1 MKITNIETI
10 LAGQRYL
17 FVKVHTDTGLVG
29 YGECGA
35 WCYQEATAECIHAM
49 EHHLIGLDPLNIE
62 YINNGL
68 TRCMHF
74 RGSVV
79 MAAISGIDIALWDLK
94 GKYYNAPIYELLGGK
109 VRDKARI
116 YVNFKAKT
124 PEDFAKKALDLKN
137 QGYTAI
143 RYSIGHPED
152 ENGRCGEIFSQ
163 VVYRMERQMAAI
175 REAVGWETDI
185 AIECHRG
192 LTPAQ
197 AIECAHALKPYRPYF
212 YEDPIPDNMA
222 AMTKLTEEI
231 DLPVAT
237 GERHR
242 REHHGDALG
251 QDDVAHPLQIVEALS
266 LCGLELALRH
276 RLDGGADDLAH
287 VSAGVNAQCNDAGA
301 DDAEAH
307 ACKCQ
312 RIIQEAQLQQQRGVL
327 DELDVNAGDDA
338 QQLTAAGGH
347 QAQRSA
353 DDEGQRQCADGGLQR
368 VAQTQQKTLTMRPDG
383 GPGL

>member
-1 MKITNIETI
+1 M
-10 LAGQRYL
+10 
-17 FVKVHTDTGLVG
+17 
-29 YGECGA
+29 
-35 WCYQEATAECIHAM
+35 
-49 EHHLIGLDPLNIE
+49 
-62 YINNGL
+62 
-68 TRCMHF
+68 
-74 RGSVV
+74 
-79 MAAISGIDIALWDLK
+79 
-94 GKYYNAPIYELLGGK
+94 
-109 VRDKARI
+109 RDKARI

-152 ENGRCGEIFSQ
+152 ENGRCGENFSQ

-237 GERHR
+237 GERFINLMEFDEFMTASHVRYVRPDMCVAGGITAGKKIAALAEAKSIYIIPHNPLGPISTAACLQLEAAVCHQKWLHPNPGRPGSWHRIVGRHWHSVPLQRKIRQVCTARGRLHR
-242 REHHGDALG
+242 R
-251 QDDVAHPLQIVEALS
+251 PLIKKL
-266 LCGLELALRH
+266 
-276 RLDGGADDLAH
+276 
-287 VSAGVNAQCNDAGA
+287 
-301 DDAEAH
+301 
-307 ACKCQ
+307 
-312 RIIQEAQLQQQRGVL
+312 
-327 DELDVNAGDDA
+327 
-338 QQLTAAGGH
+338 
-347 QAQRSA
+347 
-353 DDEGQRQCADGGLQR
+353 
-368 VAQTQQKTLTMRPDG
+368 
-383 GPGL
+383 

>member
-152 ENGRCGEIFSQ
+152 ENGRCGENFS
-163 VVYRMERQMAAI
+163 
-175 REAVGWETDI
+175 
-185 AIECHRG
+185 
-192 LTPAQ
+192 
-197 AIECAHALKPYRPYF
+197 
-212 YEDPIPDNMA
+212 
-222 AMTKLTEEI
+222 
-231 DLPVAT
+231 
-237 GERHR
+237 
-242 REHHGDALG
+242 
-251 QDDVAHPLQIVEALS
+251 
-266 LCGLELALRH
+266 
-276 RLDGGADDLAH
+276 
-287 VSAGVNAQCNDAGA
+287 
-301 DDAEAH
+301 
-307 ACKCQ
+307 
-312 RIIQEAQLQQQRGVL
+312 
-327 DELDVNAGDDA
+327 
-338 QQLTAAGGH
+338 
-347 QAQRSA
+347 
-353 DDEGQRQCADGGLQR
+353 
-368 VAQTQQKTLTMRPDG
+368 
-383 GPGL
+383 

>member
-1 MKITNIETI
+1 
-10 LAGQRYL
+10 
-17 FVKVHTDTGLVG
+17 
-29 YGECGA
+29 
-35 WCYQEATAECIHAM
+35 
-49 EHHLIGLDPLNIE
+49 
-62 YINNGL
+62 
-68 TRCMHF
+68 
-74 RGSVV
+74 

-152 ENGRCGEIFSQ
+152 ENGRCGENFSQ

-212 YEDPIPDNMA
+212 YEDPIPDQYGGDDQADRGNRFTGCHGRTLYQSDGVRRVYDCLHVRYVRPDMCVAGGITAGKKIA
-222 AMTKLTEEI
+222 AL
-231 DLPVAT
+231 
-237 GERHR
+237 
-242 REHHGDALG
+242 
-251 QDDVAHPLQIVEALS
+251 
-266 LCGLELALRH
+266 
-276 RLDGGADDLAH
+276 
-287 VSAGVNAQCNDAGA
+287 
-301 DDAEAH
+301 AEANPSTLSRTTRLGRFPPQP
-307 ACKCQ
+307 ACSWMPASPTL
-312 RIIQEAQLQQQRGVL
+312 RFRNIRWTTRV
-327 DELDVNAGDDA
+327 
-338 QQLTAAGGH
+338 TA
-347 QAQRSA
+347 
-353 DDEGQRQCADGGLQR
+353 
-368 VAQTQQKTLTMRPDG
+368 VWTKK
-383 GPGL
+383 

>member
-62 YINNGL
+62 YINKGL

-192 LTPAQ
+192 
-197 AIECAHALKPYRPYF
+197 
-212 YEDPIPDNMA
+212 
-222 AMTKLTEEI
+222 
-231 DLPVAT
+231 
-237 GERHR
+237 
-242 REHHGDALG
+242 
-251 QDDVAHPLQIVEALS
+251 
-266 LCGLELALRH
+266 
-276 RLDGGADDLAH
+276 
-287 VSAGVNAQCNDAGA
+287 
-301 DDAEAH
+301 
-307 ACKCQ
+307 
-312 RIIQEAQLQQQRGVL
+312 
-327 DELDVNAGDDA
+327 
-338 QQLTAAGGH
+338 
-347 QAQRSA
+347 
-353 DDEGQRQCADGGLQR
+353 
-368 VAQTQQKTLTMRPDG
+368 
-383 GPGL
+383 

>member
-152 ENGRCGEIFSQ
+152 ENGRCGENFSQ

-212 YEDPIPDNMA
+212 YEDPIPDQ
-222 AMTKLTEEI
+222 I
-231 DLPVAT
+231 W
-237 GERHR
+237 R
-242 REHHGDALG
+242 R
-251 QDDVAHPLQIVEALS
+251 
-266 LCGLELALRH
+266 
-276 RLDGGADDLAH
+276 
-287 VSAGVNAQCNDAGA
+287 
-301 DDAEAH
+301 
-307 ACKCQ
+307 
-312 RIIQEAQLQQQRGVL
+312 
-327 DELDVNAGDDA
+327 
-338 QQLTAAGGH
+338 
-347 QAQRSA
+347 
-353 DDEGQRQCADGGLQR
+353 
-368 VAQTQQKTLTMRPDG
+368 
-383 GPGL
+383 

>member
-1 MKITNIETI
+1 MKITKIETI
-10 LAGQRYL
+10 LAGVRYL

-29 YGECGA
+29 CGECGA

-49 EHHLIGLDPLNIE
+49 EHHLIGLDPLDIE

-79 MAAISGIDIALWDLK
+79 SAAISGIDIALWDLK

-124 PEDFAKKALDLKN
+124 PEDFAQKALALKK

-152 ENGRCGEIFSQ
+152 ENGRCGETFSQ
-163 VVYRMERQMAAI
+163 VVCRMERQLAAI
-175 REAVGWETDI
+175 REAVGWEMDI

-197 AIECAHALKPYRPYF
+197 AIECAHALKKYRPYF
-212 YEDPIPDNMA
+212 YEDPIPDNMT
-222 AMTKLTEEI
+222 AMTKLIDQI

-237 GERHR
+237 GERFINLMEFDEFMHASKVQYVR
-242 REHHGDALG
+242 PDMCVAGGITAGKKIAALAEAKSVYIIPHNPLGPISTAACLQLDACIPNFEI
-251 QDDVAHPLQIVEALS
+251 QEYPVDDNGH
-266 LCGLELALRH
+266 C
-276 RLDGGADDLAH
+276 RLDKEMKKPFEIENGYI
-287 VSAGVNAQCNDAGA
+287 
-301 DDAEAH
+301 
-307 ACKCQ
+307 K
-312 RIIQEAQLQQQRGVL
+312 I
-327 DELDVNAGDDA
+327 
-338 QQLTAAGGH
+338 
-347 QAQRSA
+347 
-353 DDEGQRQCADGGLQR
+353 
-368 VAQTQQKTLTMRPDG
+368 PD
-383 GPGL
+383 GPGLGIELLDDIGTVFPFTGRYGKFVRHEDGSIVDR

>member
-124 PEDFAKKALDLKN
+124 PEDFAKTRIFCRSWILPSAIYSLPVKVRGGSTLHSCELWEVILFPGSCVVFWMRIREN
-137 QGYTAI
+137 RSTLLCTAI
-143 RYSIGHPED
+143 
-152 ENGRCGEIFSQ
+152 
-163 VVYRMERQMAAI
+163 
-175 REAVGWETDI
+175 
-185 AIECHRG
+185 
-192 LTPAQ
+192 
-197 AIECAHALKPYRPYF
+197 K
-212 YEDPIPDNMA
+212 
-222 AMTKLTEEI
+222 
-231 DLPVAT
+231 
-237 GERHR
+237 
-242 REHHGDALG
+242 
-251 QDDVAHPLQIVEALS
+251 
-266 LCGLELALRH
+266 
-276 RLDGGADDLAH
+276 
-287 VSAGVNAQCNDAGA
+287 
-301 DDAEAH
+301 
-307 ACKCQ
+307 
-312 RIIQEAQLQQQRGVL
+312 
-327 DELDVNAGDDA
+327 
-338 QQLTAAGGH
+338 
-347 QAQRSA
+347 
-353 DDEGQRQCADGGLQR
+353 
-368 VAQTQQKTLTMRPDG
+368 
-383 GPGL
+383 

>member
-124 PEDFAKKALDLKN
+124 PEDFAKKALDLK
-137 QGYTAI
+137 I
-143 RYSIGHPED
+143 RATLPSGTPSATPRTKTVGAARTSRRSCTVWSVRWPLSARLWA
-152 ENGRCGEIFSQ
+152 GR
-163 VVYRMERQMAAI
+163 R
-175 REAVGWETDI
+175 T
-185 AIECHRG
+185 
-192 LTPAQ
+192 
-197 AIECAHALKPYRPYF
+197 
-212 YEDPIPDNMA
+212 
-222 AMTKLTEEI
+222 
-231 DLPVAT
+231 LP
-237 GERHR
+237 
-242 REHHGDALG
+242 
-251 QDDVAHPLQIVEALS
+251 LS
-266 LCGLELALRH
+266 A
-276 RLDGGADDLAH
+276 
-287 VSAGVNAQCNDAGA
+287 
-301 DDAEAH
+301 
-307 ACKCQ
+307 
-312 RIIQEAQLQQQRGVL
+312 
-327 DELDVNAGDDA
+327 
-338 QQLTAAGGH
+338 TAA
-347 QAQRSA
+347 
-353 DDEGQRQCADGGLQR
+353 
-368 VAQTQQKTLTMRPDG
+368 
-383 GPGL
+383 

>member
-94 GKYYNAPIYELLGGK
+94 GKYYNVPIYELLGGK

-152 ENGRCGEIFSQ
+152 ENGRCGENFSQ

-175 REAVGWETDI
+175 REAVGWEMDI

-237 GERHR
+237 GERFINLMEFDEFMTASHVR
-242 REHHGDALG
+242 YVRPDMCVAGGITAGKKIAAL
-251 QDDVAHPLQIVEALS
+251 
-266 LCGLELALRH
+266 
-276 RLDGGADDLAH
+276 
-287 VSAGVNAQCNDAGA
+287 
-301 DDAEAH
+301 AEAKSIYIIPH
-307 ACKCQ
+307 NPLGPISTAACLQLDAC
-312 RIIQEAQLQQQRGVL
+312 IPNFEIQEYPV
-327 DELDVNAGDDA
+327 
-338 QQLTAAGGH
+338 
-347 QAQRSA
+347 
-353 DDEGQRQCADGGLQR
+353 DDEGHCRLDKEMKQPFVIKNGYIQI
-368 VAQTQQKTLTMRPDG
+368 PD
-383 GPGL
+383 GPGLGIELLDDIGTVFPFKGRYGKFVQHEDGSIVDR

>member
-124 PEDFAKKALDLKN
+124 PGRLRFEGTGFEKSGLHC
-137 QGYTAI
+137 
-143 RYSIGHPED
+143 HPVLHRPPR
-152 ENGRCGEIFSQ
+152 GRKRS
-163 VVYRMERQMAAI
+163 V
-175 REAVGWETDI
+175 
-185 AIECHRG
+185 
-192 LTPAQ
+192 
-197 AIECAHALKPYRPYF
+197 
-212 YEDPIPDNMA
+212 
-222 AMTKLTEEI
+222 
-231 DLPVAT
+231 
-237 GERHR
+237 R
-242 REHHGDALG
+242 RELLAGRVPYGASDG
-251 QDDVAHPLQIVEALS
+251 RYPRG
-266 LCGLELALRH
+266 CGLG
-276 RLDGGADDLAH
+276 DGH
-287 VSAGVNAQCNDAGA
+287 C
-301 DDAEAH
+301 H
-307 ACKCQ
+307 
-312 RIIQEAQLQQQRGVL
+312 
-327 DELDVNAGDDA
+327 
-338 QQLTAAGGH
+338 
-347 QAQRSA
+347 
-353 DDEGQRQCADGGLQR
+353 
-368 VAQTQQKTLTMRPDG
+368 
-383 GPGL
+383 